1 MPQASKKVAELDS
14 PELESKGRGT
24 NSKAHNLQ
32 NNPSLE
38 LIKITLFVSLYL
50 VMTEGTKKPFSVREI
65 REEFP
70 ALRQLIY
77 NKNLIYFDNGAT
89 SQKPQVVLDA
99 INRYYSKDNA
109 NIHRGVHFMSQK
121 ATNEYE
127 ESRKIIQKYIN
138 AKKSEEIIFTKG
150 TTDGI
155 NLVAYSFG
163 ELLSA
168 GDEIIITAME
178 HHSNIVPWQML
189 CQRKNLTLR
198 VVPINKKGELI
209 MDEFDKL
216 LNSKTKLVAVTQIS
230 NTLGTINPV
239 KEIAQKAHAVGAKI
253 LVDGAQSIQHMPI
266 DVKDMDCDFF
276 VFSGHKVFG
285 PTGIGVLYGKEDLL
299 DRMPPYQGG
308 GDMIARVTFERTTY
322 NELPFKFEAGTPHI
336 AGGIC
341 LGEAIKFLSGLDIDA
356 IQKHEKELAEYA
368 QDMLDTFEGM
378 QIIGE
383 AKKKTSVVSFVM
395 EDIHPFDIGTLLDK
409 QGIAV
414 RTGHHCTQ
422 PLMDFFGI
430 PGTVRASFAFYNT
443 KQEVDTFIEAVE
455 KSINMLK

>member
-1 MPQASKKVAELDS
+1 
-14 PELESKGRGT
+14 
-24 NSKAHNLQ
+24 
-32 NNPSLE
+32 
-38 LIKITLFVSLYL
+38 
-50 VMTEGTKKPFSVREI
+50 MTEGTKKPFSIREI
-65 REEFP
+65 REQFP
-70 ALRQLIY
+70 ALRQQVY
-77 NKNLIYFDNGAT
+77 GKNLIYFDNGAT

-109 NIHRGVHFMSQK
+109 NIHRGVHHLSQK
-121 ATNEYE
+121 ATTEYE
-127 ESRKIIQKYIN
+127 ESRKIIQQYIN
-138 AKKSEEIIFTKG
+138 ARKLEEVIFTKG
-150 TTDGI
+150 ATDSI
-155 NLVAYSFG
+155 NLVAFSFG

-168 GDEIIITAME
+168 GDEIIISAME

-189 CQRKNLTLR
+189 CERKNLKLKII
-198 VVPINKKGELI
+198 PINQRGEII
-209 MDEFDKL
+209 MEEYEKL
-216 LNSKTKLVAVTQIS
+216 LSPKTKLVALTHIS

-239 KEIAQKAHAVGAKI
+239 KEMAQKAHAVGARI
-253 LVDGAQSIQHMPI
+253 LVDGAQSIQHLPI
-266 DVKDMDCDFF
+266 DVLELECDFF

-308 GDMIARVTFERTTY
+308 GDMISKVTFEKTTY

-341 LGEAIKFLSGLDIDA
+341 LGEAIRFLSSLDINA
-356 IQKHEKELAEYA
+356 AMKHEQELADYA
-368 QDMLDTFEGM
+368 QHLLDTFEGM
-378 QIIGE
+378 RIIGE

-395 EDIHPFDIGTLLDK
+395 DGIHPFDIGTLLDK

-422 PLMDFFGI
+422 PLMDFFNI

-443 KQEVDTFIEAVE
+443 REEVDFFIEALE

>member
-1 MPQASKKVAELDS
+1 
-14 PELESKGRGT
+14 
-24 NSKAHNLQ
+24 
-32 NNPSLE
+32 
-38 LIKITLFVSLYL
+38 
-50 VMTEGTKKPFSVREI
+50 MTEGTKKQFNVREI
-65 REEFP
+65 REQFP

-99 INRYYSKDNA
+99 INNYYSKDNA
-109 NIHRGVHFMSQK
+109 NIHRGVHYMSQK
-121 ATNEYE
+121 ATTEYE
-127 ESRKIIQKYIN
+127 TARKTIQIYLH

-155 NLVAYSFG
+155 NLVANSYG

-168 GDEIIITAME
+168 GDEILITAME

-189 CQRKNLTLR
+189 CERKNLTLR
-198 VVPINKKGELI
+198 VAPINKKGELI
-209 MDEFDKL
+209 LEEFDKL
-216 LNSKTKLVAVTQIS
+216 LSTKTKLVAVTHIS

-239 KEIAQKAHAVGAKI
+239 KELIQKAHAVGAKV

-266 DVKDMDCDFF
+266 DVIDMDCDFF

-285 PTGIGVLYGKEDLL
+285 PTGIGVLYGKEALL
-299 DRMPPYQGG
+299 DKMPPYQGG
-308 GDMIARVTFERTTY
+308 GDMIAKVTFERTTY

-341 LGEAIKFLSGLDIDA
+341 LGKAFEFLSTMDMLA
-356 IQKHEKELAEYA
+356 VQQYEKELTEYA
-368 QDMLDTFEGM
+368 QDLLDTFEGM
-378 QIIGE
+378 RIIGE

-395 EDIHPFDIGTLLDK
+395 DGVHPFDIGTLLDK

-422 PLMDFFGI
+422 PLMDFYGI

-443 KQEVDTFIEAVE
+443 REEVDTFITAVE